1 MSLRSATCVLL
12 LSIMGQIQT
21 KTTLV
26 QSLVKPFELF
36 DAKVIII
43 GFGHIVYI
51 TMIVFVCVVKMPIV
65 MVQIFL
71 NLGPL
76 MTTLLAVP
84 VLGEKLSK
92 FSLLQGFGSFIG
104 VAMIVL
110 GNSTSEGLQ
119 EE

>member
-1 MSLRSATCVLL
+1 M
-12 LSIMGQIQT
+12 
-21 KTTLV
+21 
-26 QSLVKPFELF
+26 VKPFELF
-36 DAKVIII
+36 DAKVVII

-119 EE
+119 EELSLANKVIYGLLLVSAPLVIAIGNF